1 MAIHD
6 YVIDNQSFA
15 SYRSDHNSSLQAV
28 VTKNSSATE
37 PTTTKYP
44 YMWWYDTTN
53 NILKF
58 RNADNDAWISFA
70 SFDMVN
76 DTVNFLD
83 STFNQLS
90 SNLASNGFN
99 INFGDSS
106 ALTDDRITFGTSND
120 LQIYHDGSNSYID
133 DTGAGNLFIQGS
145 NIIHLKSESGA
156 SQLAKFTAGGA
167 SELYHNG
174 TLTLAT
180 TTTGLSVTG
189 GATFTANVDL
199 ADSDKLRLGTS
210 QDLEVYHDGSN
221 SYIDDNGSGDLI
233 IRGSTVRLRKTGS
246 TEDMLVANQD
256 GAVELYHNN
265 SKKLETTASG
275 ITVTGAITADSFVGV
290 EAGLVKLHEVSWT
303 NSPSSVTISN
313 TYVNSTYTKYILFVD
328 TLHGS
333 QGGTVYLDINKTG
346 GSHTLTLFSNTGN
359 EPQDWHF
366 AEVHISFD
374 VYIRAFSHALTNAEG
389 GGGYSDTSSSGGS
402 LSASGTPSSI
412 TLRSPNSGLNS
423 GYLRLYGVQS

>member
-1 MAIHD
+1 MSQHD
-6 YVIDNQSFA
+6 YVINNQGFVSFRNDLNNA
-15 SYRSDHNSSLQAV
+15 LGAIQTNNSG
-28 VTKNSSATE
+28 ATE
-37 PTTTKYP
+37 PSAIEAYQ
-44 YMWWYDTTN
+44 WWYDTSTN
-53 NILKF
+53 TLKF
-58 RNADNDAWISFA
+58 RNADDDAWINFA

-76 DTVNFLD
+76 DTVNFID
-83 STFNQLS
+83 SSFTQLTGD
-90 SNLASNGFN
+90 LASNGYD
-99 INFGDSS
+99 INFADSDK
-106 ALTDDRITFGTSND
+106 AQFGTSND

-145 NIIHLKSESGA
+145 GVINIKSASGA

-180 TTTGLSVTG
+180 TSTGLSVTG

-246 TEDMLVANQD
+246 TENMLVANQD

-275 ITVTGAITADSFVGV
+275 ITVTGSITADSFTGIEQGLTLIQTQTTSGSVTSVTFNTGLSDYENFILVGNY
-290 EAGLVKLHEVSWT
+290 GT
-303 NSPSSVTISN
+303 GGQGNSFNLNLYKASSSV
-313 TYVNSTYTKYILFVD
+313 
-328 TLHGS
+328 
-333 QGGTVYLDINKTG
+333 
-346 GSHTLTLFSNTGN
+346 
-359 EPQDWHF
+359 
-366 AEVHISFD
+366 
-374 VYIRAFSHALTNAEG
+374 
-389 GGGYSDTSSSGGS
+389 
-402 LSASGTPSSI
+402 ASGTIASGHGNETQDWSHFRCELNSRRYAYCFYRSLVNGDGGTGYSSQSGAFGATGGDTGNAFSSI
-412 TLRSPNSGLNS
+412 VISCSASDMKVGSTFK
-423 GYLRLYGVQS
+423 LYGVVNA

>member
-1 MAIHD
+1 MSQHD
-6 YVIDNQSFA
+6 YVINNQGFVSFRNDLNNA
-15 SYRSDHNSSLQAV
+15 LGAIQTNNSG
-28 VTKNSSATE
+28 ATE
-37 PTTTKYP
+37 PSAIEAYQ
-44 YMWWYDTTN
+44 WWYDTSTN
-53 NILKF
+53 TLKF
-58 RNADNDAWISFA
+58 RNADDDAWINFA

-76 DTVNFLD
+76 DTVNFID
-83 STFNQLS
+83 SSFTQLTGD
-90 SNLASNGFN
+90 LASNGYD
-99 INFGDSS
+99 INFADSDK
-106 ALTDDRITFGTSND
+106 AQFGASQD

-145 NIIHLKSESGA
+145 NIIHLKSASGA

-180 TTTGLSVTG
+180 TSTGLSVTG

-246 TEDMLVANQD
+246 TENMLVANQD

-275 ITVTGAITADSFVGV
+275 ITVTGSITADSFTGIDQ
-290 EAGLVKLHEVSWT
+290 GLTLIA
-303 NSPSSVTISN
+303 NSNSVWWWRIIQLLLVQD
-313 TYVNSTYTKYILFVD
+313 YLIMRILF
-328 TLHGS
+328 
-333 QGGTVYLDINKTG
+333 
-346 GSHTLTLFSNTGN
+346 
-359 EPQDWHF
+359 
-366 AEVHISFD
+366 
-374 VYIRAFSHALTNAEG
+374 
-389 GGGYSDTSSSGGS
+389 
-402 LSASGTPSSI
+402 
-412 TLRSPNSGLNS
+412 
-423 GYLRLYGVQS
+423 

>member
-1 MAIHD
+1 MSQHD
-6 YVIDNQSFA
+6 YVINNQGFVSFRNDLNNA
-15 SYRSDHNSSLQAV
+15 LGAIQTNNSG
-28 VTKNSSATE
+28 ATE
-37 PTTTKYP
+37 PSAIEAYQ
-44 YMWWYDTTN
+44 WWYDTSTN
-53 NILKF
+53 TLKF
-58 RNADNDAWISFA
+58 RNADDDAWINFA

-76 DTVNFLD
+76 DTVNFID
-83 STFNQLS
+83 SSFTQLTGD
-90 SNLASNGFN
+90 LASNGYD
-99 INFGDSS
+99 INFADSDK
-106 ALTDDRITFGTSND
+106 AQFGASQD

-145 NIIHLKSESGA
+145 NIIHLKSASGA

-246 TEDMLVANQD
+246 TENMLVANQD

-275 ITVTGAITADSFVGV
+275 ITVTGSITADSFTGIDQ
-290 EAGLVKLHEVSWT
+290 GLTLIETQTTS
-303 NSPSSVTISN
+303 SSVTSVTFN
-313 TYVNSTYTKYILFVD
+313 TGLSDYENFILVGNYGTGGQGNSFNVTLYKASSQVAQGSVASGNGNENQDWGYFKCFLNSRRYAYCVYQSLVNGDGGAGYSYQ
-328 TLHGS
+328 
-333 QGGTVYLDINKTG
+333 QGGFGATG
-346 GSHTLTLFSNTGN
+346 GDTGN
-359 EPQDWHF
+359 
-366 AEVHISFD
+366 
-374 VYIRAFSHALTNAEG
+374 AFS
-389 GGGYSDTSSSGGS
+389 SIVISC
-402 LSASGTPSSI
+402 SASDMKVGSTFK
-412 TLRSPNSGLNS
+412 
-423 GYLRLYGVQS
+423 LYGVVNA

>member
-1 MAIHD
+1 MSQHD
-6 YVIDNQSFA
+6 YVINNQGFVSFRNDLNNA
-15 SYRSDHNSSLQAV
+15 LGAIQTNNSG
-28 VTKNSSATE
+28 ATE
-37 PTTTKYP
+37 PSAIEAYQ
-44 YMWWYDTTN
+44 WWYDTSTN
-53 NILKF
+53 TLKF
-58 RNADNDAWISFA
+58 RNADDDAWINFA

-76 DTVNFLD
+76 DTVNFID
-83 STFNQLS
+83 SSFTQLTGD
-90 SNLASNGFN
+90 LASNGYD
-99 INFGDSS
+99 INFADSDK
-106 ALTDDRITFGTSND
+106 AQFGASQD

-145 NIIHLKSESGA
+145 NIIHLKSASGA

-180 TTTGLSVTG
+180 TSTGLSITG

-246 TEDMLVANQD
+246 TENMLVANQD

-275 ITVTGAITADSFVGV
+275 ITVTGSITADSFTGIEQGLTLIQTQTTSGSVTSVTFNTGLSDYENFILVGNYATGGQGNNFNLNLYK
-290 EAGLVKLHEVSWT
+290 AG
-303 NSPSSVTISN
+303 SSV
-313 TYVNSTYTKYILFVD
+313 
-328 TLHGS
+328 
-333 QGGTVYLDINKTG
+333 
-346 GSHTLTLFSNTGN
+346 
-359 EPQDWHF
+359 
-366 AEVHISFD
+366 
-374 VYIRAFSHALTNAEG
+374 
-389 GGGYSDTSSSGGS
+389 
-402 LSASGTPSSI
+402 ASGTIASGHGNETQDWSHFRCELNSRRYAYCFYRSLVNGDGGTGYSSQSGAFGATGGDTGNAFSSI
-412 TLRSPNSGLNS
+412 VISCSASDMKVGSTFK
-423 GYLRLYGVQS
+423 LYGVVNA

>member
-1 MAIHD
+1 MSQHD
-6 YVIDNQSFA
+6 YVINNQGFVSFRNDLNNA
-15 SYRSDHNSSLQAV
+15 LGAIQTNNSG
-28 VTKNSSATE
+28 ATE
-37 PTTTKYP
+37 PSAIEAYQ
-44 YMWWYDTTN
+44 WWYDTSTN
-53 NILKF
+53 TLKF
-58 RNADNDAWISFA
+58 RNADDDAWINFA

-76 DTVNFLD
+76 DTVNFID
-83 STFNQLS
+83 SSFTQLTGD
-90 SNLASNGFN
+90 LASNGYD
-99 INFGDSS
+99 INFADSDK
-106 ALTDDRITFGTSND
+106 AQFGASQD

-145 NIIHLKSESGA
+145 NIIHLKSASGA

-180 TTTGLSVTG
+180 TSTGLSVTG

-246 TEDMLVANQD
+246 TENMLVANQD

-275 ITVTGAITADSFVGV
+275 ITVTGSITADSFTGIEQGLTLIQTQTTSGSVTSVTFNTGLSDYENFILVGNYATGGQGNNFNLNLYK
-290 EAGLVKLHEVSWT
+290 AG
-303 NSPSSVTISN
+303 SSV
-313 TYVNSTYTKYILFVD
+313 
-328 TLHGS
+328 
-333 QGGTVYLDINKTG
+333 
-346 GSHTLTLFSNTGN
+346 
-359 EPQDWHF
+359 
-366 AEVHISFD
+366 
-374 VYIRAFSHALTNAEG
+374 
-389 GGGYSDTSSSGGS
+389 
-402 LSASGTPSSI
+402 ASGTIASGHGNETQDWSHFRCELNSRRYAYCFYRSLVNGDGGTGYSSQSGAFGATGGDTGNAFSSI
-412 TLRSPNSGLNS
+412 VISCSASDIKVGSTFK
-423 GYLRLYGVQS
+423 LYGVVNA

>member
-1 MAIHD
+1 MSQHD
-6 YVIDNQSFA
+6 YVINNQGFVSFRNDLNNA
-15 SYRSDHNSSLQAV
+15 LGAIQTNNSG
-28 VTKNSSATE
+28 ATE
-37 PTTTKYP
+37 PSAIEAYQ
-44 YMWWYDTTN
+44 WWYDTSTN
-53 NILKF
+53 TLKF
-58 RNADNDAWISFA
+58 RNADDDAWINFA

-76 DTVNFLD
+76 DTVNFID
-83 STFNQLS
+83 SSFTQLTGD
-90 SNLASNGFN
+90 LASNGYD
-99 INFGDSS
+99 INFADSDK
-106 ALTDDRITFGTSND
+106 AQFGTSND

-145 NIIHLKSESGA
+145 SVINIKSASGA

-246 TEDMLVANQD
+246 TENMLVANQD

-265 SKKLETTASG
+265 SKKLETTSSG
-275 ITVTGAITADSFVGV
+275 ITVTGSITADSFTGIDQGLTLIATQTVSSGGV
-290 EAGLVKLHEVSWT
+290 STVTFSSGLSDYENFILIANFGTGGQGNSFNVNLYKGGSLSVS
-303 NSPSSVTISN
+303 
-313 TYVNSTYTKYILFVD
+313 
-328 TLHGS
+328 
-333 QGGTVYLDINKTG
+333 GTV
-346 GSHTLTLFSNTGN
+346 SSNNGN
-359 EPQDWHF
+359 ENQDWGYF
-366 AEVHISFD
+366 KCFLNSRKYAYC
-374 VYIRAFSHALTNAEG
+374 VYQALANTDG
-389 GGGYSDTSSSGGS
+389 GGGYSYQQGGFGATGGDTGNVFSSISIS
-402 LSASGTPSSI
+402 CSASDMKTDS
-412 TLRSPNSGLNS
+412 TF
-423 GYLRLYGVQS
+423 RLYGVVNA

>member
-15 SYRSDHNSSLQAV
+15 GYRADHNSSLQAI

-44 YMWWYDTTN
+44 YMWWYDTAN

-58 RNADNDAWISFA
+58 RNADNDAWINFA

-106 ALTDDRITFGTSND
+106 SSTDDRITFGASQD

-180 TTTGLSVTG
+180 TATGLSVTG

-233 IRGSTVRLRKTGS
+233 IRGSVVRLRKTGS
-246 TEDMLVANQD
+246 TENMLVANQD
-256 GAVELYHNN
+256 GAVE
-265 SKKLETTASG
+265 
-275 ITVTGAITADSFVGV
+275 
-290 EAGLVKLHEVSWT
+290 
-303 NSPSSVTISN
+303 
-313 TYVNSTYTKYILFVD
+313 
-328 TLHGS
+328 
-333 QGGTVYLDINKTG
+333 
-346 GSHTLTLFSNTGN
+346 
-359 EPQDWHF
+359 
-366 AEVHISFD
+366 
-374 VYIRAFSHALTNAEG
+374 
-389 GGGYSDTSSSGGS
+389 
-402 LSASGTPSSI
+402 
-412 TLRSPNSGLNS
+412 
-423 GYLRLYGVQS
+423 

>member
-1 MAIHD
+1 MSQHD
-6 YVIDNQSFA
+6 YVINNQGFVSFRNDLNNA
-15 SYRSDHNSSLQAV
+15 LGAIQTNNSG
-28 VTKNSSATE
+28 ATE
-37 PTTTKYP
+37 PSAIEAYQ
-44 YMWWYDTTN
+44 WWYDTSTN
-53 NILKF
+53 TLKF
-58 RNADNDAWISFA
+58 RNADDDAWISFA
-70 SFDMVN
+70 TFDQVN

-83 STFNQLS
+83 SSFSQLTED
-90 SNLASNGFN
+90 LASNGFD
-99 INFGDSS
+99 INFADSDK
-106 ALTDDRITFGTSND
+106 AQFGTSND

-145 NIIHLKSESGA
+145 NIIHLKSASGA

-180 TTTGLSVTG
+180 TATGLSITG

-246 TEDMLVANQD
+246 TENMLVANQD

-275 ITVTGAITADSFVGV
+275 ITVTGAITADSFTGIEQGLTLLGTQTVTTGGVTSVSFSSGLSDYENFILVGNYGTGGQGNSFQV
-290 EAGLVKLHEVSWT
+290 DMYKAG
-303 NSPSSVTISN
+303 SSVARQTIA
-313 TYVNSTYTKYILFVD
+313 
-328 TLHGS
+328 
-333 QGGTVYLDINKTG
+333 TG
-346 GSHTLTLFSNTGN
+346 HGN
-359 EPQDWHF
+359 ENQDWSYF
-366 AEVHISFD
+366 KCFLSSRRYAYC
-374 VYIRAFSHALTNAEG
+374 VYQSLVNQDG
-389 GGGYSDTSSSGGS
+389 GGGYSYQQGGFGATGGDTGNVFSEIRVDC
-402 LSASGTPSSI
+402 SASDMKT
-412 TLRSPNSGLNS
+412 NSTF
-423 GYLRLYGVQS
+423 RLYGVVNA

>member
-1 MAIHD
+1 MSQHD
-6 YVIDNQSFA
+6 YVINNQGFVSFRNDLNNSLTAIVSNNSGSSDPA
-15 SYRSDHNSSLQAV
+15 SNGQTNYSYQ
-28 VTKNSSATE
+28 
-37 PTTTKYP
+37 
-44 YMWWYDTTN
+44 WWYDTSTN
-53 NILKF
+53 TLKF

-70 SFDMVN
+70 TFDMVN
-76 DTVNFLD
+76 DTVNFID
-83 STFNQLS
+83 SSFTQLTGD
-90 SNLASNGFN
+90 LASNGYD
-99 INFGDSS
+99 INFADSDK
-106 ALTDDRITFGTSND
+106 AQFGTSND

-180 TTTGLSVTG
+180 TSTGLSVTG

-199 ADSDKLRLGTS
+199 ADNDKLRLGTS

-246 TEDMLVANQD
+246 TENMLVANQD

-412 TLRSPNSGLNS
+412 TLRSPNSTLNS

>member
-1 MAIHD
+1 MSQHD
-6 YVIDNQSFA
+6 YVINNQGFVSFRNDLNNSLSAIVSNNSGSSDPA
-15 SYRSDHNSSLQAV
+15 SNGQTNYSYQ
-28 VTKNSSATE
+28 
-37 PTTTKYP
+37 
-44 YMWWYDTTN
+44 WWYDTSTN
-53 NILKF
+53 TLKF

-76 DTVNFLD
+76 DTVNFID
-83 STFNQLS
+83 SSFTQLTGD
-90 SNLASNGFN
+90 LASNGYD
-99 INFGDSS
+99 INFGDNDK
-106 ALTDDRITFGTSND
+106 AQFGASND
-120 LQIYHDGSNSYID
+120 LQIYHDSNDSYID

-145 NIIHLKSESGA
+145 NIIHLKSASGA

-199 ADSDKLRLGTS
+199 GDNDKLRLGAS
-210 QDLEVYHDGSN
+210 QDLEIYHDISN

-246 TEDMLVANQD
+246 TENMLVANQD

-290 EAGLVKLHEVSWT
+290 EAGLVKLYEVSWT
-303 NSPSSVTISN
+303 NAPSSVTISN

-412 TLRSPNSGLNS
+412 TLRSPNSTLNS